1 MKYFGMKFWLFDKW
15 QNLKADLKRWYTSST
30 IWINGV
36 TASLISAF
44 LSFPADAVIAFM
56 PQLEPYVS
64 SEMFRTAMVILLV
77 YNGINTALRFKS
89 TKALRDK

>member
-1 MKYFGMKFWLFDKW
+1 MKYFGLKFWLFDKL
-15 QNLKADLKRWYTSST
+15 QNFKSDLKRWHTSWT

-36 TASLISAF
+36 TGSLITAF

-64 SEMFRTAMVILLV
+64 SELFRTAMAILLA
-77 YNGINTALRFKS
+77 YNFINTALRFKT
-89 TKALRDK
+89 TKALRNK

>member
-1 MKYFGMKFWLFDKW
+1 MKYWLYDLY
-15 QNLKADLKRWYTSST
+15 QNFKADIKRWYKSLT
-30 IWINGV
+30 ILVNGITGAV
-36 TASLISAF
+36 ITAF
-44 LSFPADAVIAFM
+44 LGFPADAVISFM